1 MTNITTIQLILKAK
15 IKNVG
20 EWKAI
25 LSAIDEIVEEAM
37 FICNTDGIT
46 FRGMDPTHVS
56 LLDIT
61 FPKSS
66 FEELESST
74 TFFGVRTSEF
84 KNIFSSANDNDTVEL
99 QIEDEGNLRVLINGT
114 LSMTFTLR
122 LLEKTE
128 TNTPVPRVKSN
139 SKIDLSPA
147 TLTRIIT
154 NLEKVSE
161 YVTIKSL
168 SDRVEF
174 SGKGDAGDAK
184 IDLLKSNPDL
194 EGLKITEES
203 TSIYSL
209 EFMAK
214 IIRSIG
220 RASKSVNMQYSTKS
234 PMHIEFE
241 LPSMTKVGYYLAPR
255 VES

>member
-66 FEELESST
+66 FEELESTT

-84 KNIFSSANDNDTVEL
+84 KNILSSANDGDTVEL

-122 LLEKTE
+122 LIEKTE
-128 TNTPVPRVKSN
+128 TNTPVPKVKPN
-139 SKIDLSPA
+139 SQIDLTPA

-161 YVTIKSL
+161 YVTIKSF

-194 EGLKITEES
+194 EGLKIIEES
-203 TSIYSL
+203 TSMYTL
-209 EFMAK
+209 
-214 IIRSIG
+214 
-220 RASKSVNMQYSTKS
+220 
-234 PMHIEFE
+234 
-241 LPSMTKVGYYLAPR
+241 
-255 VES
+255 

>member
-1 MTNITTIQLILKAK
+1 MLLKAK
-15 IKNVG
+15 IKNVA

-25 LSAIDEIVEEAM
+25 LNAIDEIVEEAM

-66 FEELESST
+66 FEELESKTSL
-74 TFFGVRTSEF
+74 FGVRTSEF
-84 KNIFSSANDNDTVEL
+84 KNILSSAGDDDTVEL
-99 QIEDEGNLRVLINGT
+99 QIENEGNLKVLVNGT
-114 LSMTFTLR
+114 LSMTFTLK

-128 TNTPVPRVKSN
+128 ANTPVPKVKPN
-139 SKIDLSPA
+139 CKVDLSPA
-147 TLTRIIT
+147 MLTKILT

-161 YVTIKSL
+161 YVTVKSL

-174 SGKGDAGDAK
+174 SGKGDTGDAK

-194 EGLKITEES
+194 TGLDITESS
-203 TSIYSL
+203 TSVYSL

-241 LPSMTKVGYYLAPR
+241 MPSMTKVGYYLAPR
-255 VES
+255 VET

>member
-1 MTNITTIQLILKAK
+1 LLLKAK
-15 IKNVG
+15 IKNIG

-25 LSAIDEIVEEAM
+25 LNAIDEIVEEAM

-66 FEELESST
+66 FEELESKTSL
-74 TFFGVRTSEF
+74 FGVRTSEF
-84 KNIFSSANDNDTVEL
+84 KNILSSAGDDDTVEL
-99 QIEDEGNLRVLINGT
+99 QIENEGNLKVLVNGT
-114 LSMTFTLR
+114 LSMTFTLK

-128 TNTPVPRVKSN
+128 ANTPVPKVKPN
-139 SKIDLSPA
+139 CKVDLSPVM
-147 TLTRIIT
+147 LTKILT

-161 YVTIKSL
+161 YVTVKSL

-174 SGKGDAGDAK
+174 SGRGDTGDAK

-194 EGLKITEES
+194 IGLDITESS
-203 TSIYSL
+203 TSVYSL

-234 PMHIEFE
+234 PLHIGFE
-241 LPSMTKVGYYLAPR
+241 MPSAARVEYYLAPR
-255 VES
+255 VVE

>member
-1 MTNITTIQLILKAK
+1 M
-15 IKNVG
+15 
-20 EWKAI
+20 
-25 LSAIDEIVEEAM
+25 
-37 FICNTDGIT
+37 
-46 FRGMDPTHVS
+46 
-56 LLDIT
+56 
-61 FPKSS
+61 
-66 FEELESST
+66 
-74 TFFGVRTSEF
+74 
-84 KNIFSSANDNDTVEL
+84 
-99 QIEDEGNLRVLINGT
+99 
-114 LSMTFTLR
+114 
-122 LLEKTE
+122 
-128 TNTPVPRVKSN
+128 
-139 SKIDLSPA
+139 
-147 TLTRIIT
+147 
-154 NLEKVSE
+154 EKVSE
-161 YVTIKSL
+161 YVTIKSF

-220 RASKSVNMQYSTKS
+220 RASKSVNMQYSTES

-255 VES
+255 VET

>member
-1 MTNITTIQLILKAK
+1 MLLKAK

-25 LSAIDEIVEEAM
+25 LNAIDEIVEEAM

-61 FPKSS
+61 FPKAS
-66 FEELESST
+66 FEELESKTSL
-74 TFFGVRTSEF
+74 FGVRTSEF
-84 KNIFSSANDNDTVEL
+84 KNILSSAGDDDTVEF
-99 QIEDEGNLRVLINGT
+99 QIENEGNLKVLVNGT
-114 LSMTFTLR
+114 LSMTFTLK

-128 TNTPVPRVKSN
+128 ANTPVPKVKPN
-139 SKIDLSPA
+139 CKVDLSPVM
-147 TLTRIIT
+147 LTKILT

-161 YVTIKSL
+161 YVTVKSL

-174 SGKGDAGDAK
+174 SGRGDTGDAK

-194 EGLKITEES
+194 TGLDVTESS
-203 TSIYSL
+203 TSVYSL

-241 LPSMTKVGYYLAPR
+241 MPSRTKVGYYLAPR

>member
-1 MTNITTIQLILKAK
+1 M
-15 IKNVG
+15 G
-20 EWKAI
+20 EWKAV

-66 FEELESST
+66 FEELESKTSL
-74 TFFGVRTSEF
+74 FGVRTSEF
-84 KNIFSSANDNDTVEL
+84 KNILSSAGDDDTVEL
-99 QIEDEGNLRVLINGT
+99 QIENEGNLKVLVNGT
-114 LSMTFTLR
+114 LSMTFTLK

-128 TNTPVPRVKSN
+128 ANTPVPKVKPN
-139 SKIDLSPA
+139 CKVDLSPVM
-147 TLTRIIT
+147 LTKILT

-161 YVTIKSL
+161 YVTVKSL

-174 SGKGDAGDAK
+174 SGKGDTGDAK

-194 EGLKITEES
+194 TGLDVTESS
-203 TSIYSL
+203 TSVYSL

-241 LPSMTKVGYYLAPR
+241 MPSKTKVGYYLAPR

>member
-1 MTNITTIQLILKAK
+1 MLLKAK
-15 IKNVG
+15 ITNVG

-46 FRGMDPTHVS
+46 FRGMDSSHVS

-66 FEELESST
+66 FDELEST
-74 TFFGVRTSEF
+74 TSFFGVRTNEF
-84 KNIFSSANDNDTVEL
+84 KNILSGASDDDTVEF
-99 QIEDEGNLRVLINGT
+99 QIENEGNLRILINGT
-114 LSMTFTLR
+114 LSMAFTLR

-128 TNTPVPRVKSN
+128 TNIPVPRVKLN
-139 SKIDLSPA
+139 SKIK
-147 TLTRIIT
+147 LTPSALTKIVT

-161 YVTIKSL
+161 YVTIRSL

-174 SGKGDAGDAK
+174 SGKGDAGDVK
-184 IDLLKSNPDL
+184 IDLLKTDPDL
-194 EGLKITEES
+194 EVLDATTES

-214 IIRSIG
+214 VIRSIG
-220 RASKSVNMQYSTKS
+220 RASKSVSMQYGTQT

-241 LPSMTKVGYYLAPR
+241 MPSMTKVAFYLAPR

>member
-1 MTNITTIQLILKAK
+1 MLLKAK

-25 LSAIDEIVEEAM
+25 LNAIDEIVEEAM

-66 FEELESST
+66 FEELETIT
-74 TFFGVRTSEF
+74 TFFGVRIDEF
-84 KNIFSSANDNDTVEL
+84 KNILSSATDGDEVEL
-99 QIEDEGNLRVLINGT
+99 QIENEGNLKVLVNGT
-114 LSMTFTLR
+114 LSMTFTLK

-128 TNTPVPRVKSN
+128 ANTPVPRVKPN
-139 SKIDLSPA
+139 SQIDLSPA
-147 TLTRIIT
+147 MLTKILT

-161 YVTIKSL
+161 YVTVKSL

-174 SGKGDAGDAK
+174 SGRGDTGDAK

-194 EGLKITEES
+194 TGLDVTESS

-214 IIRSIG
+214 VIRSIG

-241 LPSMTKVGYYLAPR
+241 MPSMTKVGYYLAPR

>member
-1 MTNITTIQLILKAK
+1 MLLKAK

-25 LSAIDEIVEEAM
+25 LNAIDEIVEEAM

-66 FEELESST
+66 FEELESKTSL
-74 TFFGVRTSEF
+74 FGVRTSEF
-84 KNIFSSANDNDTVEL
+84 KNILSSAGDDDTVEL
-99 QIEDEGNLRVLINGT
+99 QIENEGNLKVLVNGT
-114 LSMTFTLR
+114 LSMTFTLK

-128 TNTPVPRVKSN
+128 ANTPVPKVKPN
-139 SKIDLSPA
+139 CKVALSPVM
-147 TLTRIIT
+147 LTKILT

-161 YVTIKSL
+161 YVTVKSL

-174 SGKGDAGDAK
+174 SGRGDTGDAK

-194 EGLKITEES
+194 IGLDITESS
-203 TSIYSL
+203 TSVYSL

-241 LPSMTKVGYYLAPR
+241 MPSMTKVAYYLAPR